1 MGGLLAGW
9 LWLAVWLPLCV
20 CVCVSRPCC
29 VSRCSPLRA
38 CLLVCVL
45 RQNDAQFSHDRVAER
60 RRAELVGTLGN
71 LLSRAT
77 AMALLPDQHIVAD
90 MAASLESSDHAFL
103 DKVDAAAE
111 TVATLYDQLAFQQAL
126 GAVVEMLYVR
136 GCVCVS
142 ACRVCCGCVDV
153 SPHCPAPAPQV

>member
-20 CVCVSRPCC
+20 CVSPMLCLTLQPTARVSPG
-29 VSRCSPLRA
+29 
-38 CLLVCVL
+38 VCVL

-77 AMALLPDQHIVAD
+77 AMALLPDQHIAAD